1 MLDVKILPTSLQIL
15 AHVPLSPAPRTPHP
29 IDLGIL
35 PTPNVIL
42 AHPRLIRLNRLP
54 IHRPHLSPGLSRRE
68 TRSLRDVPKTQ
79 GRVGAATHE
88 RRCRRLRDQLIS
100 HTRERTLTPNG
111 GGLTPKQA
119 PVHPDSPRDSTPNS
133 NDPLIRRPPHCPS
146 LPTPPNRLGHRARRS
161 SCHLIPRTSTAG
173 GCSSARGCV

>member
-79 GRVGAATHE
+79 GRIGAATTSEDEDVCAISLSVTRARGRDVE
-88 RRCRRLRDQLIS
+88 RR
-100 HTRERTLTPNG
+100 RT
-111 GGLTPKQA
+111 
-119 PVHPDSPRDSTPNS
+119 HPET
-133 NDPLIRRPPHCPS
+133 
-146 LPTPPNRLGHRARRS
+146 
-161 SCHLIPRTSTAG
+161 
-173 GCSSARGCV
+173 SARPSGLAPRLNTQLE